1 MPHYETKRTLI
12 AEPQETHSFL
22 VQNLPSI
29 KDVEVQDAGN
39 PILVLRKR
47 RITANRN
54 KMNAAITFEGNTLK
68 IGIDGLGN
76 AHAPFA
82 SEILDLL
89 PAGVIDDH
97 GISEVIANMDKSAK
111 FFASLEINNLI
122 EDMRSGERVLFMTS
136 GVAND
141 RTCAIILTNQRVLL
155 KDKGIMNHSTKE
167 IDPRAVT
174 SISTGKK
181 LTGESVALTV
191 SGSELEISTM
201 PHGRG
206 TEFAER
212 LRVLRDEANAPT
224 PAPAPTA
231 VDGLGQLQKLAE
243 LHAAGV
249 LTDEEFAAAKAKALG
264 L

>member
-12 AEPQETHSFL
+12 ADPQETHSFL
-22 VQNLPSI
+22 VQNLPNI

-39 PILVLRKR
+39 PILILRKR

-54 KMNAAITFEGNTLK
+54 KMNAAVSFEGNTLK
-68 IGIDGLGN
+68 IGIDGLGT

-89 PAGVIDDH
+89 PPGVIDDH
-97 GISEVIANMDKSAK
+97 GINEVIANMDKSAK
-111 FFASLEINNLI
+111 FFAGLEINNLI
-122 EDMRSGERVLFMTS
+122 EDMRPGERVLFMTS

-141 RTCAIILTNQRVLL
+141 RNCAIILTNQRVLL
-155 KDKGIMNHSTKE
+155 KDKGIMTHSTKE
-167 IDPRAVT
+167 VDPRAVT

-181 LTGESVALTV
+181 LTGDSVSLTV
-191 SGSELEISTM
+191 SGSELEITTM

-206 TEFAER
+206 AEFAER
-212 LRVLRDEANAPT
+212 LRALRDEANAPA
-224 PAPAPTA
+224 APLPPTA
-231 VDGLGQLQKLAE
+231 DDGLEKLQKLAD

-249 LTDEEFAAAKAKALG
+249 LTDEEFAAAKAKELG